1 MSQTVDDGYD
11 SDTMIRVDNK
21 IKREIEGVQA
31 KCFQQIEMRLLE
43 DKSDVSTRMT
53 NLEISTKSQIT
64 ETQVAISAIQLDQEK
79 MLDKVRSSQTEVL
92 MINKNLAAN
101 LKK

>member
-1 MSQTVDDGYD
+1 
-11 SDTMIRVDNK
+11 MIRVDNK

-101 LKK
+101 LKKQRFEVSEL